1 MTGAGAGGL
10 EVRGLTVRFGAV
22 AAVTDVDLDL
32 PSGTVTGLIGPNG
45 AGKTTVIDA
54 LTGHVPVTAGH
65 ISLGGRS
72 VERLPAHERARRG
85 LARTFQSLELF
96 EDLTVGEN
104 LLVAAEAAGGGAVGW
119 AGDLGALG
127 GTVDLLPS
135 QLSNAQRRL
144 VALTRAVAGRPTV
157 LLLDEPAAGLDPAG
171 RQALGRRM
179 RRLADDGAAV
189 LLVDH
194 DLDLVL
200 DVCDQI
206 TVLDRG
212 RVIAHGPPATLRAD
226 PRVRAAYLGRGPTAA
241 AQPVTSTV
249 GTLGVTDAT
258 SAAEANDGDPHPA
271 DPPTLDIRGMADG
284 GSAAEPERPGPD
296 PAPPSVDIRL
306 PATVYAPPATVP
318 ATGTGGPAVL
328 EVRGLVAGYGG
339 TDVVHGVDLT
349 VGPGEI
355 VALLGLNGAGKTTTV
370 LAIAGALPRS
380 AGEVRVNGRALPAER
395 PHAVARRGLACVP
408 QERSLFTQLSVAENL
423 RLAVGGGGQA
433 VATETARAVARFPAL
448 ADLLGRRAGLL
459 SGGEQRMV
467 AVARAL
473 ARHPRILLVD
483 ELSLGLGPQVVD
495 ALVTVLRSVVAEEGM
510 GVLLVE
516 QHLDVALSLAGRA
529 YVMERGRIVAERP
542 ASEIA
547 ADPGSLTL

>member
-1 MTGAGAGGL
+1 MSDRAVL
-10 EVRGLTVRFGAV
+10 EVRGLTVRFGPVAV
-22 AAVTDVDLDL
+22 VTDVDLDL
-32 PSGTVTGLIGPNG
+32 RAGTVTGLIGPNG

-54 LTGHVPVTAGH
+54 LTGLVGIASGR
-65 ISLGGRS
+65 ISLDGRS
-72 VERLPAHERARRG
+72 VERLPAHSRARSG
-85 LARTFQSLELF
+85 LGRTFQALELF

-104 LLVAAEAAGGGAVGW
+104 LLVAAEAAGGGADW
-119 AGDLGALG
+119 ADDMGGLGA
-127 GTVDLLPS
+127 TVDLLPS

-171 RQALGRRM
+171 RVALGRRL

-200 DVCDQI
+200 DVCDEV

-212 RVIAHGPPATLRAD
+212 RVIAAGPPEALRAD
-226 PRVRAAYLGRGPTAA
+226 PRVRAAYLGRAHPAA
-241 AQPVTSTV
+241 PA
-249 GTLGVTDAT
+249 
-258 SAAEANDGDPHPA
+258 AAEAAG
-271 DPPTLDIRGMADG
+271 R
-284 GSAAEPERPGPD
+284 AEPGPSASPSPSPAPEGAP
-296 PAPPSVDIRL
+296 PAPPVGPIR
-306 PATVYAPPATVP
+306 PAF
-318 ATGTGGPAVL
+318 
-328 EVRGLVAGYGG
+328 EVEGLCAGYGG

-349 VGPGEI
+349 VGRGEI

-370 LAIAGALPRS
+370 LAAAGALSRT
-380 AGEVRVNGRALPAER
+380 AGVVRVDGTSLAAGR
-395 PHAVARRGLACVP
+395 PHAAARRGVACVP

-423 RLAVGGGGQA
+423 RLAVAGGRRA
-433 VATETARAVARFPAL
+433 VAAETARAVERFPAL
-448 ADLLGRRAGLL
+448 AGLVGRRAGLL

-467 AVARAL
+467 ALARAL

-483 ELSLGLGPQVVD
+483 EMSLGLAPLVVD
-495 ALVTVLRSVVAEEGM
+495 DLVAVLRSFVAEEGT

-529 YVMERGRIVAERP
+529 YVMERGRVVAEGP
-542 ASEIA
+542 SAEMASHA
-547 ADPGSLTL
+547 GGLTL

>member
-1 MTGAGAGGL
+1 VSLL
-10 EVRGLTVRFGAV
+10 EVRGLTVRFGKV

-32 PSGTVTGLIGPNG
+32 AAGTVTGLIGPNG

-54 LTGHVPVTAGH
+54 LTGFAPVA
-65 ISLGGRS
+65 SGRIVLDGRA
-72 VERLPAHERARRG
+72 VERLPAHTRARLG
-85 LARTFQSLELF
+85 LGRTFQSLELF

-104 LLVAAEAAGGGAVGW
+104 LLVAAEAAGGGAEW
-119 AGDLGALG
+119 AADGGGLG
-127 GTVDLLPS
+127 GAAELLPA

-171 RQALGRRM
+171 RLALGGRL

-200 DVCDQI
+200 DVCDSV

-212 RVIAHGPPATLRAD
+212 KVIAAGPPATLRAD
-226 PRVRAAYLGRGPTAA
+226 PAVRAAYFGAGSEATA
-241 AQPVTSTV
+241 
-249 GTLGVTDAT
+249 
-258 SAAEANDGDPHPA
+258 
-271 DPPTLDIRGMADG
+271 
-284 GSAAEPERPGPD
+284 
-296 PAPPSVDIRL
+296 PSVPR
-306 PATVYAPPATVP
+306 P
-318 ATGTGGPAVL
+318 TGTPAL
-328 EVRGLVAGYGG
+328 EVHGLTAGYGG
-339 TDVVHGVDLT
+339 TEVVHDVAFT
-349 VGPGEI
+349 VGRGEM

-370 LAIAGALPRS
+370 LATAGALPRAAAS
-380 AGEVRVNGRALPAER
+380 QVRIAGTPVPRGRADLA
-395 PHAVARRGLACVP
+395 AQRGLACVP

-423 RLAVGGGGQA
+423 RLAVAGGRQA
-433 VATETARAVARFPAL
+433 VTAETARAVERFPAL

-473 ARHPRILLVD
+473 ARHPRVLLVD
-483 ELSLGLGPQVVD
+483 EMSLGLGPQVVD
-495 ALVTVLRSVVAEEGM
+495 DLGRALRAVVADEGT

-516 QHLDVALSLAGRA
+516 QHLNVALGLASWA
-529 YVMERGRIVAERP
+529 YVMDRGRIVEEGPSAD
-542 ASEIA
+542 IA
-547 ADPGSLTL
+547 ADPRRQSL